1 MKGSLEARIR
11 AFANRK
17 VLVIGDVMLDEF
29 VRGEVLRISPEA
41 PVPVLEVMSR
51 TFRLGGAANAAANV
65 KTLGG
70 HVTLAGV
77 IGTDREANILRALVE
92 ESHVDG
98 AALVADAT
106 RPTTHKTRIVA
117 RGQQVVR
124 IDNESRSPL
133 AKDVHTELVAGVVA
147 QLAHT
152 DACIIS
158 DYGKSVVTPELC
170 REVMAAA
177 RAKGCPVIVDPKRKD
192 FDIYRGATVVTPN
205 LHELE
210 VAVGSRLRTTEEIVE
225 AGTGLLPV
233 LDGGAL
239 LVTRGAAGMTLLVPG
254 REPAHVSSAARAV
267 FDVTGAGDT
276 VVSTLGLALAAGI
289 DVGMAIELASLA
301 AGIAVSKEGTAAVS
315 VAELLDAVH
324 ALHA

>member
-1 MKGSLEARIR
+1 MKGSLEAQIQ
-11 AFANRK
+11 AFADRR
-17 VLVIGDVMLDEF
+17 VLVVGDVMLDEF

-41 PVPVLEVMSR
+41 PVPVLEVTSR

-70 HVTLAGV
+70 HVALAGV
-77 IGTDREANILRALVE
+77 IGADREAKILRDLVV
-92 ESHVDG
+92 ESHVDA
-98 AALVADAT
+98 AALVTDAS

-124 IDNESRSPL
+124 IDNESREPL
-133 AKDVHTELVAGVVA
+133 AQTVHDEVIASVVA
-147 QLAHT
+147 QLANA

-158 DYGKSVVTPELC
+158 DYGKSVVTPELSQ
-170 REVMAAA
+170 EVIAAA
-177 RAKGCPVIVDPKRKD
+177 RARGCPVIVDPKRKD
-192 FDIYRGATVVTPN
+192 FAAYRGATILTPN

-210 VAVGSRLRTTEEIVE
+210 VATGERLRTTEDVVH
-225 AGTGLLPV
+225 AGTGLLSL

-239 LVTRGAAGMTLLVPG
+239 LVTRGAAGMTLLMPG
-254 REPAHVSSAARAV
+254 REPAHFSARARAV

-276 VVSTLGLALAAGI
+276 VVSTLGLALAARIEIGL
-289 DVGMAIELASLA
+289 AIELASLA

-315 VAELLDAVH
+315 VDELLAAVH
-324 ALHA
+324 AVHA

>member
-1 MKGSLEARIR
+1 MKGSLEARIQ
-11 AFANRK
+11 AFANRR
-17 VLVIGDVMLDEF
+17 VLVVGDVMLDEF

-65 KTLGG
+65 QTLGG

-77 IGTDREANILRALVE
+77 IGADREAKILRDLVE

-98 AALVADAT
+98 SALVTDAT

-124 IDNESRSPL
+124 IDNESRMPL
-133 AKDVHTELVAGVVA
+133 AKNVHAEVVASVVA
-147 QLAHT
+147 QLGKA

-170 REVMAAA
+170 QEVIAAA

-192 FDIYRGATVVTPN
+192 FSAYRGATIVTPN
-205 LHELE
+205 LQELE
-210 VAVGSRLRTTEEIVE
+210 LATGERLRSTEDVLH
-225 AGTGLLPV
+225 AGLGLLPV
-233 LDGGAL
+233 LGGGAL
-239 LVTRGAAGMTLLVPG
+239 LVTRGAAGMTLLAPG
-254 REPAHVSSAARAV
+254 QEPAHFSATARAV

-289 DVGMAIELASLA
+289 DVSAAIELASLA

-315 VAELLDAVH
+315 VDELIAAVH
-324 ALHA
+324 AIHA